1 MFERTHAR
9 AWLAL
14 AASLALSACGGGEE
28 TPAEASPRIQSSSL
42 IRSAAAAA
50 DSSVP
55 PAEAARQ
62 LMNFGEQMFPAWFP
76 GHASTQTFGPYLYR
90 YYAESG
96 NYLAVANGQVFVS
109 GTSFGPALLE
119 VGPITA
125 FYSPVPGGSAS
136 MTTPSTGKTPWRVR
150 AAAQFELRDGAGTLV
165 AGPLSCSSD
174 APQALVV
181 AADCSTLTGQRL
193 GLHPVTVS
201 NGSTS
206 AKVMVKV
213 IPVAQPLGQQGAAT
227 AVQMVVTVDGHVL
240 AWGSNADGE
249 LGQGKSPSELPA
261 LGLPTPVKNPEGT
274 GSLSGIVAVS
284 AGEGAALALSEDGE
298 VYSWGDNGSSKLG
311 RSLTPASASYAAL
324 PGKVQGPTGSGTLN
338 HIVSVS
344 IGANNAIALRD
355 DGTVF
360 SWGGYAGHDDSA
372 SARKVPGIPIG
383 LEGNGRFGP
392 AVAISAG
399 WSWNAVLLADGRVV
413 TWGYSSNSEG
423 NLGRPGSTAPYLPG
437 LVVTAANGT
446 PVSDIVALS
455 AGYQHAL
462 ALDGSGRAWAWGRG
476 SSGQLGGG
484 VNSSSPTFASLVKA
498 PDGGPSLANVAMVAA
513 GGNHSLALDQGG
525 RVYSWGFATS
535 GQLGDGAN
543 RLAGNGRNLPA
554 PVVDVSGTLSLGSV
568 AALAAGYDGS
578 VALLRDGSVLAWGNG
593 AKGALGQGASA
604 NPDWPVPLPVKNE
617 AGNAALMLT
626 PVSFWTLLNRVAR

>member
-14 AASLALSACGGGEE
+14 AASLALSACGGGDEA
-28 TPAEASPRIQSSSL
+28 PAEPAPRIHRNGLSP
-42 IRSAAAAA
+42 SAAAAA
-50 DSSVP
+50 DSSIP

-76 GHASTQTFGPYLYR
+76 GHPSTQTFGPYQYR

-96 NYLAVANGQVFVS
+96 NYLAVANGQVFVT

-119 VGPITA
+119 VGPITQ
-125 FYSPVPGGSAS
+125 FYSPVPGGTAS
-136 MTTPSTGKTPWRVR
+136 VTTPSTGKTPWRVR
-150 AAAQFELRDGAGTLV
+150 TPAQFELRDGAGTLV
-165 AGPLSCSSD
+165 GGTLNCSSE

-181 AADCSTLTGQRL
+181 APDCSALTGQRL
-193 GLHPVTVS
+193 GVHSITVS

-206 AKVMVKV
+206 AKVAVKV
-213 IPVAQPLGQQGAAT
+213 IPVAQPLGQQGGAT
-227 AVQMVVTVDGHVL
+227 TVQMVVTVDGRVL

-249 LGQGKSPSELPA
+249 LGQGKSSSELPS
-261 LGLPTPVKNPEGT
+261 LGLPTAVKDASGS

-298 VYSWGDNGSSKLG
+298 VYSWGSNSSAKLG
-311 RSLTPASASYAAL
+311 RTLTPASASYAAL

-338 HIVSVS
+338 RIVSVS
-344 IGANNAIALRD
+344 MGANNAIALRD

-360 SWGGYAGHDDSA
+360 TWGSYAGHDDSA
-372 SARKVPGIPIG
+372 STRKVPGIPIG
-383 LEGNGRFGP
+383 LEGDGRFGP
-392 AVAISAG
+392 AVAVSAG
-399 WSWNAVLLADGRVV
+399 WNWHAALLADGRVV
-413 TWGYSSNSEG
+413 SWGFSSNSEG
-423 NLGRPGSTAPYLPG
+423 NLGRPGSAAPYLPG

-446 PVSDIVALS
+446 PVGDIVAVS

-462 ALDGSGRAWAWGRG
+462 ALDGSGRAWSWGKG

-484 VNSSSPTFASLVKA
+484 VNTSSPTFASLVKA
-498 PDGGPSLANVAMVAA
+498 PDGGASLANVAMVAA
-513 GGNHSLALDQGG
+513 GGNHSLALDQSG

-554 PVVDVSGTLSLGSV
+554 PVVDVTGTQSLGSV

-617 AGNAALMLT
+617 TGSAPLMLT
-626 PVSFWTLLNRVAR
+626 PVSFWTQLNRVAR